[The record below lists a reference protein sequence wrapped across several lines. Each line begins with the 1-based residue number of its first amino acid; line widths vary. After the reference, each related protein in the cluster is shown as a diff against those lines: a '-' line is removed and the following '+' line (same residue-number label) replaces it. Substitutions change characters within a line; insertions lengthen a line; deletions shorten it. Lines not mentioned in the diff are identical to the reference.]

1 MRKSRLYNRLMRF
14 LAPARETVLA
24 EIFEQPIFAGVAEF
38 RDLLIDRQWPAV
50 EDLDDRLQPMV
61 HCRTGKPLSLRAQ
74 ETLTGNEHFELR
86 IHRQGVI
93 PTRSNNWHD
102 LLNALAWKKFP
113 AIKSALNAR
122 QAETVARIGAERRT
136 RAQDAMTQFDEAGA
150 VVILR
155 DRRLLALWDAHD
167 WTELFLEQREAWSDG
182 RISLTIFGHA
192 LLEHALQPQILLVAK
207 ALVFLSDAVP
217 APEEKVID
225 DRVAAAIVE
234 QGCLVDPQQLRP
246 LPLSGI
252 PGWHRAVQDRRFY
265 AETECF
271 RPLRAGRV
279 YPSPLPLRDYLRPVD
294 EPRDERDARADRVA
308 RISGDQ
314 A

>member
-1 MRKSRLYNRLMRF
+1 MRF
-14 LAPARETVLA
+14 LAPARETVPA
-24 EIFEQPIFAGVAEF
+24 EIFEHPVFAGVAEY
-38 RDLLIDRQWPAV
+38 RDLLVNRQWPAIS
-50 EDLDDRLQPMV
+50 DLNDGAQPLV
-61 HCRTGKPLSLRAQ
+61 HLRTGKPLSLLAQ
-74 ETLTGNEHFELR
+74 ETLAGDEHFELR
-86 IHRQGVI
+86 IHRHGVI

-113 AIKSALNAR
+113 AIKSALNVC
-122 QAETVARIGAERRT
+122 QAETVARIGAKRRT

-167 WTELFLEQREAWSDG
+167 WIGLFLEQRKAWSDG

-192 LLEHALQPQILLVAK
+192 LLEHALQPEILLVAK
-207 ALVFLSDAVP
+207 ALVFLSDDEP
-217 APEEKVID
+217 MPEENVID

-234 QGCLVDPQQLRP
+234 QRCLIDPQQLRP

-252 PGWHRAVQDRRFY
+252 PGWHHAVQDRRFY
-265 AETECF
+265 AETGCF

-279 YPSPLPLRDYLRPVD
+279 YPSPLPLVFLRSLD
-294 EPRDERDARADRVA
+294 EPRDERDSSSDRACGAAV
-308 RISGDQ
+308 DQ